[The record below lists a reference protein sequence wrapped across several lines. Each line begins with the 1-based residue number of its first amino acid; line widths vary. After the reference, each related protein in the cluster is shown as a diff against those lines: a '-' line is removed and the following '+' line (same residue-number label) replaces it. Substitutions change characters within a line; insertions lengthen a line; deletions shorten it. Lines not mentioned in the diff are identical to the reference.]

1 MIFALATAFSK
12 RAETIYAVAMEAESK
27 RKAVSLVKSVAIL
40 QLKLLLGAA
49 RDLVLSP
56 ITLAAAAIDLM
67 RIKRH
72 DPEYFRRA
80 MKAGERSEE
89 WIDLWAAAREPGE
102 PSRENVDR
110 LLSHIEQ
117 AVRDPKTGKRRA
129 RVLKR
134 WAERQVGA
142 RSAEVLERFKSR
154 RDKRGDDSGMSS
166 E

>member
-1 MIFALATAFSK
+1 M
-12 RAETIYAVAMEAESK
+12 ETESK

-56 ITLAAAAIDLM
+56 VTLTAATIDLM

-72 DPEYFRRA
+72 EPEFFRRV
-80 MKAGERSEE
+80 MKIGERTEE
-89 WIDLWAAAREPGE
+89 WIDLWSAAREPGE
-102 PSRENVDR
+102 PSRENIDS
-110 LLSHIEQ
+110 LLANLEQ
-117 AVRDPKTGKRRA
+117 AVRDPKTGARRA

-142 RSAEVLERFKSR
+142 RSADVLARVKGLGGR
-154 RDKRGDDSGMSS
+154 RDDDKSAT
-166 E
+166 